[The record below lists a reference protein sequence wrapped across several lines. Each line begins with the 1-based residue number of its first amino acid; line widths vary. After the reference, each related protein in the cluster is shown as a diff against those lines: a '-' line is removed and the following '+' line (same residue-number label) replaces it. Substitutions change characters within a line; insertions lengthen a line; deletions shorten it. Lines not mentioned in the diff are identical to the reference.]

1 MRDIIELFIFLS
13 LAFNKT
19 PNETLHIQK
28 KHTMSKYYTP
38 YPTTKKL
45 HATKLQ
51 TYEWVIRKSYHFE
64 ENENK
69 IWNKLVKNS
78 LEAIESK
85 RREINRIIKTKP
97 YERGQQNSLLHL
109 YLILTLIFGSIICS
123 VLKILRRKFYV
134 LPQKILC
141 INTETKKTERKK
153 NLMSQND
160 TNGHSSSTLNLFKWM
175 VFFSRFEIINM
186 KCSRHFDWS

>member
-19 PNETLHIQK
+19 PNETLHIQQ

-38 YPTTKKL
+38 YPTEKKL
-45 HATKLQ
+45 HANTTKLQ
-51 TYEWVIRKSYHFE
+51 TYKWVIRKSYHFE

-69 IWNKLVKNS
+69 IWNKLVKNG

-85 RREINRIIKTKP
+85 WREINRIIKTKP

-134 LPQKILC
+134 LPQRILC
-141 INTETKKTERKK
+141 INTEIKK
-153 NLMSQND
+153 NWKEKKPHVPKWHEWAFLINSEFVQM
-160 TNGHSSSTLNLFKWM
+160 NGF
-175 VFFSRFEIINM
+175 FFSFWNYKHEM
-186 KCSRHFDWS
+186 